1 MARQSRTTVEIP
13 QVPFLDKLFMHVVVS
28 GADGQTAQNP
38 RGDSTGAVLGQ
49 VVHARCC
56 VWCRW
61 PDSAEPPWRFHRC
74 RSWTSCSCTLLCLVR
89 MSRQRRTPP
98 WRFHRCRSWTSC
110 SCTLLCLV
118 RMSRQRRTPR
128 GDSTGAVL
136 GQVVHARCCVWCGC
150 PDSAE
155 PPWRFHRCRSWTS
168 CSCTLLCLVRMS
180 RQRRTTV
187 EIPQVPFLDKLFMHV
202 VVSGADGQTAQNP
215 VEIPQVPFLDKLFMH
230 VVVSGADGQTAQNH
244 RGDSTGAVLGQV
256 VHARCCVWCGWPDSA
271 EHPWRFHRCRSWTS
285 CSCTLLC
292 LVRMARQRRTPVE
305 IPQVP
310 FMDKL
315 LMHVVVSGADGQTEQ
330 NHRGDSTGAV
340 LGQVVHARCC
350 VWCGWPDSAEP
361 LWRFHRCRSWTSCS
375 CTLLCLVPMARQRR
389 TPVEIPQ
396 VPFLDKLFMHVV
408 VSGADVQT
416 AQNPPWR
423 FHRCRSWTSC
433 SCTLLCLVR
442 MSRQRRTPPWRF
454 HRCRSWTS
462 CSCTLLCLVRMSRQR
477 RTTVE
482 IPQVPFLDKLFMH
495 VVVSGAD
502 VQTAQN
508 HRGDSTG
515 AVLGQVVHARCCVW
529 CGWPDSAEP
538 RGDSTGAVLGQ
549 VVHAR
554 CCVWCGWPNS
564 AEPPWRF
571 HRCRSWTSCSCTL
584 LCLVRMARQRRTPV
598 EIPQVPFMDKLF
610 MHVVVSGADVQTA
623 QNPRGDSTGA
633 VLGQVVHAR
642 CCVWCR
648 WPDSA

>member
-61 PDSAEPPWRFHRC
+61 PDSAEPPVEIPQVPFLDKLFMHVVV
-74 RSWTSCSCTLLCLVR
+74 SGADVQTA
-89 MSRQRRTPP
+89 QNPP

-187 EIPQVPFLDKLFMHV
+187 EIPQVPFLDKLFMDV

-215 VEIPQVPFLDKLFMH
+215 
-230 VVVSGADGQTAQNH
+230 
-244 RGDSTGAVLGQV
+244 RGDSIGAVLGQV
-256 VHARCCVWCGWPDSA
+256 VHARCCVWCGCPDSA
-271 EHPWRFHRCRSWTS
+271 EPPWRFHRY
-285 CSCTLLC
+285 
-292 LVRMARQRRTPVE
+292 
-305 IPQVP
+305 
-310 FMDKL
+310 
-315 LMHVVVSGADGQTEQ
+315 
-330 NHRGDSTGAV
+330 
-340 LGQVVHARCC
+340 
-350 VWCGWPDSAEP
+350 
-361 LWRFHRCRSWTSCS
+361 RSWTSCS
-375 CTLLCLVPMARQRR
+375 CTLLCLVPMARQR
-389 TPVEIPQ
+389 I
-396 VPFLDKLFMHVV
+396 
-408 VSGADVQT
+408 
-416 AQNPPWR
+416 
-423 FHRCRSWTSC
+423 
-433 SCTLLCLVR
+433 
-442 MSRQRRTPPWRF
+442 
-454 HRCRSWTS
+454 
-462 CSCTLLCLVRMSRQR
+462 
-477 RTTVE
+477 
-482 IPQVPFLDKLFMH
+482 
-495 VVVSGAD
+495 
-502 VQTAQN
+502 
-508 HRGDSTG
+508 
-515 AVLGQVVHARCCVW
+515 
-529 CGWPDSAEP
+529 
-538 RGDSTGAVLGQ
+538 
-549 VVHAR
+549 
-554 CCVWCGWPNS
+554 
-564 AEPPWRF
+564 
-571 HRCRSWTSCSCTL
+571 
-584 LCLVRMARQRRTPV
+584 TPV

-610 MHVVVSGADVQTA
+610 MHVVVSGADGQTA
-623 QNPRGDSTGA
+623 QNTRGDSTGA

-648 WPDSA
+648 CPDSAEHLWRFHRS